1 MKTTYSVALV
11 IYNNDK
17 SKYLL
22 IKRPLDDENLPGY
35 WGFPATSKKDP
46 NEKWEDTV
54 KRAAKTKLGVEVGI
68 VKLIGEDTMDRG
80 NYILVLR
87 DYEVKITKGKPS
99 VPQNV
104 KGVTQYIDLKYTDDV
119 SDLKKAAKKGSVCS
133 RVFLKSKNI
142 KW

>member
-1 MKTTYSVALV
+1 MKITYSVALV
-11 IYNNDK
+11 IYNKDK

-68 VKLIGEDTMDRG
+68 IKMLGEDTMDRG
-80 NYILVLR
+80 DYVLVLR
-87 DYEVKITKGKPS
+87 DYEVKIINGEPS
-99 VPQNV
+99 VPQDV
-104 KGVTQYIDLKYTDDV
+104 KGVTQYINLKWTNDV
-119 SDLKKAAKKGSVCS
+119 SDLKKAARKGSVCS
-133 RVFLKSKNI
+133 RVFLKHKGIN
-142 KW
+142 W

>member
-11 IYNNDK
+11 IYNKDK

-35 WGFPATSKKDP
+35 WGFPATSKK
-46 NEKWEDTV
+46 NLKEKWENTV
-54 KRAAKTKLGVEVGI
+54 KRAAKTKLGINVEI
-68 VKLIGEDTMDRG
+68 VKLIGEDTMNRG
-80 NYILVLR
+80 DYILVLR

-99 VPQNV
+99 VPQDV
-104 KGVTQYIDLKYTDDV
+104 KGVTQYIDLKYTNDT
-119 SDLKKAAKKGSVCS
+119 SELKKAAKKGSVCS